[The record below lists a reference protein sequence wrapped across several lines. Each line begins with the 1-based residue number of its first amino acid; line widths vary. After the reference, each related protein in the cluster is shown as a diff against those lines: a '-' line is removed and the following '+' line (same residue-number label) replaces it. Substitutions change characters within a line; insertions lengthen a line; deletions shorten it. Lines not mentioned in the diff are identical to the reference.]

1 MVILLMEKRMR
12 KWIGCAAWLCFATLA
27 SAQETAAL
35 AHHEAGPAAQE
46 AAGQMRAQALIQE
59 PQQEPKQEQHP
70 HEQSD
75 EQPERRQPPAQPETE
90 PAAAA
95 DSTAPPAAA
104 PAGLEAPQTVT
115 ISASSEANA
124 PRVRFTAYRDSY
136 ETAKKVWQVSRGN
149 VVMALRLIPAKVN
162 ATIDDVRVALQGHG
176 APVSVRVAEG
186 GVFVVPINDEIA
198 EQDGSFLV
206 NKGRGELTASMVIQ
220 PAVPRE
226 AWTMERVAHV
236 LRDARLAVR
245 AITPWYKRWF
255 SSDVRALAFCAPE
268 RGSALQLK
276 QGEQLIATLPM
287 SEAAMNDINQPVY
300 CKMFDGED
308 KYPGQYRVVMP
319 EQSTVLIL

>member
-1 MVILLMEKRMR
+1 MR

-27 SAQETAAL
+27 SAQEA
-35 AHHEAGPAAQE
+35 AGPVRASVLQEERQGGQQGSHIMETAVQDGQQTSPPSPPEVMPESAEVSAA
-46 AAGQMRAQALIQE
+46 ASV
-59 PQQEPKQEQHP
+59 P
-70 HEQSD
+70 
-75 EQPERRQPPAQPETE
+75 PPAEVAAE
-90 PAAAA
+90 PAAAV
-95 DSTAPPAAA
+95 
-104 PAGLEAPQTVT
+104 PAGAEAPQAAPQTVT
-115 ISASSEANA
+115 ISASSEASP

-149 VVMALRLIPAKVN
+149 VVMALRLIPAKVSG
-162 ATIDDVRVALQGHG
+162 TIDDVRVALQGSG

-198 EQDGSFLV
+198 EQDGIFLV

-226 AWTMERVAHV
+226 AWTLERVAHV

-255 SSDVRALAFCAPE
+255 SSEVKSLAFCAPE

-276 QGEQLIATLPM
+276 EGEQLIATLPM

-319 EQSTVLIL
+319 EQATVLIL

>member
-1 MVILLMEKRMR
+1 MR

-27 SAQETAAL
+27 SAQEAAAP
-35 AHHEAGPAAQE
+35 AHHEAGPEAQTVAADNAQE
-46 AAGQMRAQALIQE
+46 TAGQVREQALILE
-59 PQQEPKQEQHP
+59 PQQEPKQEQQQ
-70 HEQSD
+70 EQQQSQQQ
-75 EQPERRQPPAQPETE
+75 EQPPPAQPEASPE
-90 PAAAA
+90 AAAV
-95 DSTAPPAAA
+95 DSAAPPAAA

-115 ISASSEANA
+115 ISASSEANP

-226 AWTMERVAHV
+226 AWTMERVAQV

-255 SSDVRALAFCAPE
+255 SSDVKALAFCAPE
-268 RGSALQLK
+268 RGGALQLK
-276 QGEQLIATLPM
+276 QGEQLIAILPM

-319 EQSTVLIL
+319 EQATVLIL